1 MSTTIEATC
10 TTCGTINSVDE
21 AAAPG
26 TKFVPCVSCKSRV
39 ALPPMKASR
48 AAPPPL
54 PGGAKGESIGLADL
68 PAPKRQSPLGSAE
81 PSRPAPRSALA
92 DADLLAPR
100 GNRSHQPSTP
110 PHNMPAHNGTFDL
123 DELMPLDDAGLLAPK
138 ARAADVADLPAP
150 RGASAKSRGVND
162 LPMPSVAD
170 LPTPAS
176 ARPAMPKPP
185 AMPSV
190 ADLPTPKSR
199 QPSVSDLPAPVT
211 RGKPI
216 VDLPTPRNAGN
227 PIVDLP
233 TPSNAGNPIVDLPTP
248 KHGGVIDLPTPKP
261 GGPTDVPAPKGF
273 FDDLPQPSRNQPSPT
288 KNPELP
294 APKGFFDDLPG
305 RVNSSKPEVP
315 APKGFFDDL
324 PGRVSTQRAAAAA
337 APDVP
342 APKGF
347 FDDLPGRPTST
358 TNAPQPPAP
367 KGFFDDLP
375 QPAKSTTQ
383 AVTPRTEKPSTSPVE
398 LSTSGS
404 SPLDLGLANEEPSQ
418 SKRYDD
424 LDLSMPT
431 SGIKI
436 DNKPAS
442 LDRPKTPSVQPL
454 PSFRAAVP
462 APATL
467 ELEEPRP
474 VVQGTQKLGPR
485 PKSEP
490 ALGPEAL
497 RAKARRTRILSLVAL
512 LVVGLGAAGF
522 YVYSRWAAKRAVQN
536 TINEELAKAK
546 VELTKS
552 DLGHWDRAAGAASL
566 VIEADPKHAEALGI
580 YAEARIASALANG
593 IDYGA
598 KLAQGRST
606 ITKALESI
614 AGPNLIRAQALN
626 SISQGIGDRAVELLK
641 PQVPTDSKDPTLL
654 LYMGWA
660 YIAASDGA
668 SATKMFDAAITNGS
682 DYVKVCALYGRGQ
695 AKLDQ
700 ADLEGANAD
709 FKAVLAIDKEHIGAQ
724 VGMAAALPA
733 SQVQQQEKDLLALFE
748 RKDFATGDP
757 RAVVKAWSLAAEAA
771 KRGGRLDA
779 ARERFRN
786 ALAVMPEDLGAL
798 AGSAEIELRDNKLD
812 AASEQIGKALA
823 ISKDDIRSQ
832 LVQSEIS
839 VAKKDYNDARAR
851 VDALSR
857 RNPPPPK
864 LDQARIKMA
873 AGRLAEF
880 ADGKDEVAAELYA
893 EAAKLAGD
901 ADLSPT
907 LTAVGKYTAIAE
919 KTDDQNKAGELRG
932 KATELLEKL
941 ETQADKEPD
950 VALALGAAY
959 LRNGDAAK
967 AETWLYKFVEAR
979 PDDAEGQFQLAKA
992 LARQDKTPEAINR
1005 LTKAIERAPKR
1016 VEFRVEL
1023 ARTYERAKDDAK
1035 AGEIYEKLLAE
1046 FKDTASVEVRAS
1058 AGRFFARKKQYE
1070 KAGEQGEQIL
1080 KVVPNHVVGQ
1090 YLKGEGLLFKNSL
1103 DDARLLL
1110 GKAAA
1115 AERDTHYFEAL
1126 GRANMGKAIASGE
1139 VKFQPLAIDAFKTAI
1154 TIDDNNDDA
1163 YFGLG
1168 LMYMA
1173 QKNYPLAIPPLAK
1186 ANKVNP
1192 SDIDIMAIIGL
1203 AFFNLK
1209 DSQSSAGPTAAIWL
1223 EQAKKANQD
1232 GVLTLATI
1240 NYYLGRLYEEQ
1251 GKAAPAAS
1259 ALDEA
1264 VRRAELEDKKTG
1276 KMQPWYGDAQYLRGR
1291 VHNVL
1296 HNDEAARDAFQKF
1309 LGQNPPQD
1317 DLRRKEA
1324 EKELS
1329 TALQKR

>member
-10 TTCGTINSVDE
+10 TTCGTINRVGE
-21 AAAPG
+21 ADVPMGA
-26 TKFVPCVSCKSRV
+26 KFVPCVSCKSRV
-39 ALPPMKASR
+39 ALPPKASR
-48 AAPPPL
+48 AAPPSL
-54 PGGAKGESIGLADL
+54 PGGSKGDSIGLSDL
-68 PAPKRQSPLGSAE
+68 PAPKRQSPLGNAE

-92 DADLLAPR
+92 DADLPAPR
-100 GNRSHQPSTP
+100 GARSHQPSTP
-110 PHNMPAHNGTFDL
+110 PLNGTFDL
-123 DELMPLDDAGLLAPK
+123 DELLPFDNAGLPAPK
-138 ARAADVADLPAP
+138 ARSADVSDLPAP
-150 RGASAKSRGVND
+150 RGAAAKSRAMTD
-162 LPMPSVAD
+162 LPLPSVAD
-170 LPTPAS
+170 LPAPTS
-176 ARPAMPKPP
+176 RPAMPRPP
-185 AMPSV
+185 AVPSV

-199 QPSVSDLPAPVT
+199 QPSVSDLPAPVA
-211 RGKPI
+211 RGNPI

-227 PIVDLP
+227 Q
-233 TPSNAGNPIVDLPTP
+233 IVDLPTP
-248 KHGGVIDLPTPKP
+248 KHGSVIDLPTPKP

-273 FDDLPQPSRNQPSPT
+273 FDDLPQPARNQPPPT
-288 KNPELP
+288 KNPDLP

-324 PGRVSTQRAAAAA
+324 PGRVSSQRAAAAQ
-337 APDVP
+337 APEVP

-347 FDDLPGRPTST
+347 FDDLPGRPNST
-358 TNAPQPPAP
+358 TNAPQVPAP

-383 AVTPRTEKPSTSPVE
+383 AVTPRTEKPSNSPVE
-398 LSTSGS
+398 LGMSGAT
-404 SPLDLGLANEEPSQ
+404 PLDLGLASEEPSQ

-436 DNKPAS
+436 DSKPAP
-442 LDRPKTPSVQPL
+442 LDRTKTPSIQPL
-454 PSFRAAVP
+454 PSFRSDVE

-467 ELEEPRP
+467 ELVEPRA
-474 VVQGTQKLGPR
+474 VVPGTQKLGPR
-485 PKSEP
+485 SKSEP
-490 ALGPEAL
+490 ALDPDTL
-497 RAKARRTRILSLVAL
+497 RAKARRTRILALVAL
-512 LVVGLGAAGF
+512 LLVGLGAAGF

-546 VELTKS
+546 TELTKS
-552 DLGHWDRAAGAASL
+552 DIAHWDRAAAAAAL

-580 YAEARIASALANG
+580 YAEARIAAALATG
-593 IDYGA
+593 IDFAG
-598 KLAQGRST
+598 KLAQGRGT
-606 ITKALESI
+606 ITKAVEIL
-614 AGPNLIRAQALN
+614 GTPNLTRAQALN
-626 SISQGIGDRAVELLK
+626 SISQGIGDRALELLK
-641 PQVPTDSKDPTLL
+641 PMVPADSKDPTLL

-660 YIAASDGA
+660 YIAASDGV
-668 SATKMFDAAITNGS
+668 SATKMFDVAIANGS
-682 DYVKVCALYGRGQ
+682 DYIKVCALYGRGQ
-695 AKLDQ
+695 AKLEQ

-709 FKAVLAIDKEHIGAQ
+709 FTAVLAIDKDHIGAQ
-724 VGMAAALPA
+724 VGQAAALPA

-779 ARERFRN
+779 ARERYRN
-786 ALAVMPEDLGAL
+786 ALTIMPENLGAL

-812 AASEQIGKALA
+812 AAAEQVGKALA

-893 EAAKLAGD
+893 EAARLAGE

-919 KTDDQNKAGELRG
+919 KTDDQTKAGELRG

-967 AETWLYKFVEAR
+967 AETWLYKFVETR

-992 LARQDKTPEAINR
+992 LARQGKTDDAIVR

-1023 ARTYERAKDDAK
+1023 ARTHERAKQDDK
-1035 AGEIYEKLLAE
+1035 AAEIYEKLLVE
-1046 FKDTASVEVRAS
+1046 LKDTASVEVRAA

-1070 KAGEQGEQIL
+1070 KAGEQGELIL

-1090 YLKGEGLLFKNSL
+1090 YLKGEGLLFRNSL

-1115 AERDTHYFEAL
+1115 AERDTYYFEAL
-1126 GRANMGKAIASGE
+1126 GRAHMAKATASGE
-1139 VKFQPLAIDAFKTAI
+1139 VKFQQSAIDAFKAAI
-1154 TIDDNNDDA
+1154 TIDPKNNDA
-1163 YFGLG
+1163 HLG
-1168 LMYMA
+1168 LAMMYML
-1173 QKNYPLAIPPLAK
+1173 QKQYRLAIPSLEV
-1186 ANKVNP
+1186 ANKVDP
-1192 SDIDIMAIIGL
+1192 SDIDVITMMGL
-1203 AFFNLK
+1203 AYYNLK
-1209 DSQSSAGPTAAIWL
+1209 DAQVNAASTAVIWF
-1223 EQAKKANQD
+1223 EQAKKLGKE
-1232 GVLTLATI
+1232 GVVASPATV
-1240 NYYLGRLYEEQ
+1240 NYHLGRLYEEQ
-1251 GKAAPAAS
+1251 NRLPAAAS
-1259 ALDEA
+1259 AFDEA
-1264 VRRAELEDKKTG
+1264 VAMGITEEKKTN
-1276 KMQPWYGDAQYLRGR
+1276 KRPVWMVDAQYFRGR
-1291 VHNVL
+1291 VHNAL
-1296 HNDEAARDAFQKF
+1296 DHLDQARDAWTGF
-1309 LGQNPPQD
+1309 LNLGPPAA
-1317 DLRRKEA
+1317 DLRVLEVREA
-1324 EKELS
+1324 L
-1329 TALQKR
+1329 ARGLQKR